1 MTGNLRHINN
11 VINQQ
16 NFSKVERTQNV
27 KEKNTAPL
35 VHESCNC
42 SNFSLIVGAAAL
54 LVFAGIILYALV
66 V

>member
-16 NFSKVERTQNV
+16 SFSKVERTQNV

-35 VHESCNC
+35 VHESCNF
-42 SNFSLIVGAAAL
+42 SNFSLAVAVAGI

>member
-16 NFSKVERTQNV
+16 NFSKVEKV
-27 KEKNTAPL
+27 EKKAEENSMPL
-35 VHESCNC
+35 VHESCKY
-42 SNFSLIVGAAAL
+42 SNFTIGAAVAGL

>member
-16 NFSKVERTQNV
+16 SFSKVERVENV

-35 VHESCNC
+35 VHESCNF
-42 SNFSLIVGAAAL
+42 SNFSLVAAAAGIL
-54 LVFAGIILYALV
+54 TFAGIILYALV